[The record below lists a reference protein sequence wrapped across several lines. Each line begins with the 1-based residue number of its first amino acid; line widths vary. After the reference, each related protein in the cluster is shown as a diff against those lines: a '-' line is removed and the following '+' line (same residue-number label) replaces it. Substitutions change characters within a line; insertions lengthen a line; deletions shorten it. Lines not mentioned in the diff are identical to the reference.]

1 MVGFRSKRLMS
12 ISRSDNMPEISWYKY
27 VQHNNIQ
34 KYLELNWSVIS
45 ELPCHHGI
53 YCVLMLYN
61 GVGEPILPI

>member
-1 MVGFRSKRLMS
+1 MVGYRSKKLLADSRL
-12 ISRSDNMPEISWYKY
+12 NMPEISWYKY